1 MCVTHPSLPPSIHES
16 IQTFIRQSIR
26 TRMHACMHACTHT
39 HAYIG
44 VPSGAPANDGLD
56 VNGCRIIS
64 AMQHVLAWCHTA
76 AGDSRRS
83 DQSTEK
89 CAETDGGTAAVK
101 EDADGS
107 GVVAVGALPNA
118 ATLRPVFH
126 SSVRMSVWL
135 CV

>member
-1 MCVTHPSLPPSIHES
+1 
-16 IQTFIRQSIR
+16 
-26 TRMHACMHACTHT
+26 MHACLHPCTHT

-64 AMQHVLAWCHTA
+64 AMQHVLASCHTA

-101 EDADGS
+101 EDADRS